1 MTYMKKLGCCLLLL
15 MLPACQ
21 VAEQQEQQSEPL
33 LEEGRAQLNHLLFQA
48 VKEGKKE
55 QVKNLI
61 DDGANIDEIGEN
73 GNTPVMV
80 ATQTGDV
87 ELVRLFIQEDAD
99 IDQQNKHL
107 DNVLLYASA
116 EGNFDIVELAI
127 EAGADTTITNRFGG
141 TALIPAADRGHVDIV
156 RLLLERSDVDINHIN
171 DLHWTALLEAVILG
185 NGGKQHQEIVALLL
199 EHGADPSINDEEGVT
214 ALQHARERGFSE
226 MVTLLENVI
235 QEEEEER

>member
-21 VAEQQEQQSEPL
+21 VAEQQSEPL

-199 EHGADPSINDEEGVT
+199 EHGADPSISDEEGVT

-235 QEEEEER
+235 QEEEGER